1 MARIL
6 IMLSVVPI
14 LGAFL
19 LGHFF
24 GVQTLR
30 KPSHVSKTLEE
41 LLTFLESKGIKPNVK
56 FKRLAWSGKVLAGD
70 GTVYLPTKWKNTNSD
85 TLIAQ
90 ALLRI
95 GFQRLL
101 KDYPDI
107 VRWRLKVVAFGYIL
121 PPFLIVI
128 AVFALVVGRF
138 PSIWVI
144 AIVAVAI
151 ATQCVLLWTSRTI
164 EKEAARYA
172 TVLIEKTRMLAR
184 LSEEEALLEKIK
196 AWTWAHYMP
205 GICLSVALGN
215 PKETLE

>member
-1 MARIL
+1 
-6 IMLSVVPI
+6 MLSVVPV

-24 GVQTLR
+24 GVRTLR
-30 KPSHVSKTLEE
+30 KQSRVSKTLEE
-41 LLTFLESKGIKPNVK
+41 LLAFLEKKGIKPDVK
-56 FKRLAWSGKVLAGD
+56 FKRLTWSGKVLSGD
-70 GTVYLPTKWKNTNSD
+70 GTVYLPTKWKHTNND

-90 ALLRI
+90 ALLRL

-151 ATQCVLLWTSRTI
+151 ATQCVLLWTSRAI

-172 TVLIEKTRMLAR
+172 TVLTEKTRMLAR

-196 AWTWAHYMP
+196 AWTWAHSMP
-205 GICLSVALGN
+205 GVCLSIALGN
-215 PKETLE
+215 LKETLE